1 MTAVV
6 HFANNIFKLGLTWRD
21 ANRSVVLRFGF
32 PSFAGAIAG
41 AILLTLIS
49 SMGEFFH
56 YWIGNKIFVVTPD
69 RVIIGLLL
77 IFFAMFDILPS
88 AKRIELNPKYLPYG
102 GVLSGFF
109 GGLSGHQGALRTTFL
124 IRAGMSKEAFI
135 ATGVMIACIV
145 DISRL
150 SVYFSMMSST
160 LFSSEGTLLLAAVF
174 SAFAGALA
182 GNKLLKKMTIRSVER
197 FVAVLLML
205 FAVLL
210 IVGVV

>member
-1 MTAVV
+1 MTAIV
-6 HFANNIFKLGLTWRD
+6 HFANNLFKLGLTWKD
-21 ANRSVVLRFGF
+21 AERSVVLRFGF

-41 AILLTLIS
+41 AVLLTGLS
-49 SMGEFFH
+49 TLGVLFH
-56 YWIGNKIFVVTPD
+56 YWIGESIFIVTPD
-69 RVIIGLLL
+69 GLIIGLLL
-77 IFFAMFDILPS
+77 IFFALFDILPT
-88 AKRIELNPKYLPYG
+88 AKRIEIHPKFLPYG
-102 GVLSGFF
+102 GLLSGFF

-124 IRAGMSKEAFI
+124 IRAGLSKEAFI

-150 SVYFSMMSST
+150 SVYFSMMSTAIFST
-160 LFSSEGTLLLAAVF
+160 QSNLLVAAVL

-197 FVAVLLML
+197 FVAAMIIL

-210 IVGVV
+210 MAGMV

>member
-1 MTAVV
+1 MTAIV
-6 HFANNIFKLGLTWRD
+6 HFANNIFKLALTWREAD
-21 ANRSVVLRFGF
+21 RSVVLKFGF

-41 AILLTLIS
+41 ALLLTQL
-49 SMGEFFH
+49 SMMGVLFY
-56 YWIGNKIFVVTPD
+56 YWIGEEMFVVTPD
-69 RVIIGLLL
+69 GVIIGLLL
-77 IFFAMFDILPS
+77 IFFALFDILPS

-102 GVLSGFF
+102 GILSGFV

-124 IRAGMSKEAFI
+124 IRSGLSKEAFI

-150 SVYFSMMSST
+150 SVYFSMMGST
-160 LFSSEGTLLLAAVF
+160 LFGSEGTLLAAAVL

-197 FVAVLLML
+197 FVAALLL
-205 FAVLL
+205 IFAVLL
-210 IVGVV
+210 IAGMV